1 MNKFHRRL
9 AFIISLLLLI
19 SGLVIYFTVD
29 INTLANLTVF
39 KPMGILLALVSISIG
54 LLLDGTRLMHILE
67 VSDERISLCEAMQV
81 VFGNYFLA
89 LLTPG
94 ATGGAVAQMIFL
106 RKFGVPT
113 GKATA
118 VILGKT
124 LMTIAFLILT
134 TPFIFLYDSKIFSML
149 SDTAVFFI
157 SLVIVLLFVG
167 LCVAL
172 KYHLLSRL
180 VIKIAKA
187 LPVYRGHQ
195 LLVLFKEM
203 DEAARVLKKSPVMMI
218 LICIESGISLVFLY
232 AILPCLMYGL
242 GVTNAD
248 WLMIM
253 GRMFFLNMLLYF
265 TPTPGGSGVAEGG
278 FVLLFSHLVPA
289 GTVGILAVAWRIIS
303 EYLPFVIGLFYTVK
317 VFGEE
322 FLNKQTENA

>member
-9 AFIISLLLLI
+9 AFILTLLLLI

-39 KPMGILLALVSISIG
+39 RPVGILLALGSISIG
-54 LLLDGTRLMHILE
+54 LLLDGTRLMHILKI
-67 VSDERISLCEAMQV
+67 SDERVSLREAMQV

-94 ATGGAVAQMIFL
+94 ATGGAVAQMLFL

-113 GKATA
+113 GKATV

-124 LMTIAFLILT
+124 LMTIAFLILI
-134 TPFIFLYDSKIFSML
+134 TPFIFLYDSKIIPLL
-149 SDTAVFFI
+149 SDNALTFTVLAIIF
-157 SLVIVLLFVG
+157 SLVG
-167 LCVAL
+167 LWIII
-172 KYHLLSRL
+172 KYHLFARL
-180 VIKIAKA
+180 VIKIAKKM
-187 LPVYRGHQ
+187 PVHRGHQ
-195 LLVLFKEM
+195 LLILFREIKE
-203 DEAARVLKKSPVMMI
+203 ATRLLKKSPLMMI
-218 LICIESGISLVFLY
+218 LVCIESGVSLFFLY

-242 GVTNAD
+242 GVVDAD
-248 WLMIM
+248 WVMIM

-278 FVLLFSHLVPA
+278 FVLLFKHLVPL

-303 EYLPFVIGLFYTVK
+303 EYLPFFIGLLYTIK
-317 VFGEE
+317 LFGED
-322 FLNKQTENA
+322 FINKHTD

>member
-9 AFIISLLLLI
+9 AFIVTLLLLI

-39 KPMGILLALVSISIG
+39 KPVGVLLALGSTSIG
-54 LLLDGTRLMHILE
+54 LLLDGTRLMHILGISGE
-67 VSDERISLCEAMQV
+67 KISLRQAMQV

-94 ATGGAVAQMIFL
+94 ATGGAVAQMLFL
-106 RKFGVPT
+106 KKFGVPT

-124 LMTIAFLILT
+124 LMTIAFLLLT
-134 TPFIFLYDSKIFSML
+134 TPFIFLYDSKIIPVL
-149 SDTAVFFI
+149 SDNAIIFTASALLLSTI
-157 SLVIVLLFVG
+157 GLWVII
-167 LCVAL
+167 
-172 KYHLLSRL
+172 KYHLFARL
-180 VIKIAKA
+180 IVKIAKA
-187 LPVYRGHQ
+187 LPVHRGHQ
-195 LLVLFKEM
+195 LLELFQEIKE
-203 DEAARVLKKSPVMMI
+203 ATRLLKKSPLMMV
-218 LICIESGISLVFLY
+218 LICLESGISLFFLY

-242 GVTNAD
+242 GVDDAD
-248 WLMIM
+248 WLMVM

-278 FVLLFSHLVPA
+278 FVLLFKNLVPA

-303 EYLPFVIGLFYTVK
+303 EYLPFLIGLFYTVK
-317 VFGEE
+317 LFGEN
-322 FLNKQTENA
+322 FINKQTD

>member
-9 AFIISLLLLI
+9 AFLLALLLLV

-39 KPMGILLALVSISIG
+39 KPVGIVLALCSISIG

-67 VSDERISLCEAMQV
+67 ISGERVSLQQAIQV

-94 ATGGAVAQMIFL
+94 ATGGAVAQMLFL

-118 VILGKT
+118 IILGKT
-124 LMTIAFLILT
+124 LMTIAFLLLT
-134 TPFIFLYDSKIFSML
+134 TPFIFLYDSKIIPVL
-149 SDTAVFFI
+149 SDNALIFTAAA
-157 SLVIVLLFVG
+157 IVLSVVG
-167 LCVAL
+167 IWIIF
-172 KYHLLSRL
+172 KYRLLAIL
-180 VIKIAKA
+180 VIKIARN
-187 LPVYRGHQ
+187 LPKHRGRQ
-195 LLVLFKEM
+195 LLILFQEIKE
-203 DEAARVLKKSPVMMI
+203 ATRLLKKSPLMMV
-218 LICIESGISLVFLY
+218 LICIESGVSLFFLY

-242 GVTNAD
+242 GVDEAD
-248 WLMIM
+248 WAMIM

-278 FVLLFSHLVPA
+278 FVLLFKNLVPL
-289 GTVGILAVAWRIIS
+289 GTVGVLAVAWRIIS
-303 EYLPFVIGLFYTVK
+303 EYLPFLIGLFYTIK
-317 VFGEE
+317 VFGKD
-322 FLNKQTENA
+322 FINRQTD